1 MDAQAD
7 AAPDLTRSDTLQVY
21 NVDYPGFSLLSNNS
35 RRPSRCEYFGFRI
48 LNQPWP

>member
-7 AAPDLTRSDTLQVY
+7 AAPDLIRADDTHTLQVY

-35 RRPSRCEYFGFRI
+35 LRASRCE
-48 LNQPWP
+48 